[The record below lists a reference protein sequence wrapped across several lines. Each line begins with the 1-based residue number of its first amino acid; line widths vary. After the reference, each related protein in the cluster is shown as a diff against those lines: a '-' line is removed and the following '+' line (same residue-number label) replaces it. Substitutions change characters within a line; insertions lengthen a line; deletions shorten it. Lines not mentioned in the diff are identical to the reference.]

1 MKKAAS
7 FARKNHGIKKL
18 PKRKKNE
25 KKRRKDLKEKER
37 GKKVKNQG

>member
-18 PKRKKNE
+18 LKLRKNE
-25 KKRRKDLKEKER
+25 KKRRKDLREKER
-37 GKKVKNQG
+37 DKKEKNQG